1 MDLEPAH
8 PPNTHMQEDAAEAA
22 TGGAWA
28 QSTIF
33 AFRFLFVVVALLAI
47 GWAISNCREIAPEN
61 RALVLRFGSVAR
73 EQGAGLLLAWPRPIE
88 QVVVVPAADRQIQL
102 RISRLDDPI
111 QLVQSGKPPAFAVST
126 NPRYNAGFLLT
137 GDTGVVHLEA
147 NLFFQVTDPVAY
159 FIAGEH
165 LKPALERLFVASA
178 IAVAAGRDLSTILV
192 TQAADTTLGDTTG
205 TKGSPP
211 LATGEQFRA
220 DLVHAV
226 NHRLSALA
234 TEGAGLGV
242 TATRV
247 DVSTALPSNV
257 KADFDQILAVT
268 QIAEQNIALA
278 RTYAEQTTQGAVRQS
293 RTIMTDAEAAAAER
307 RSTALART
315 AVIDTISRQASQP
328 SGDALLNKI
337 YYDRIGPLLARA
349 RQVDTVDQKGGAR
362 MLLPGTG
369 P

>member
-1 MDLEPAH
+1 MSLAVDPA
-8 PPNTHMQEDAAEAA
+8 NTHVQEDAAEALA
-22 TGGAWA
+22 GGAWA
-28 QSTIF
+28 QSTIL
-33 AFRFLFVVVALLAI
+33 AFRFLFALVALLAI
-47 GWAISNCREIAPEN
+47 GWAVSNCREIAPEN
-61 RALVLRFGSVAR
+61 RALVLRFGNVVR

-88 QVVVVPAADRQIQL
+88 QVVVVPAADRQLQL

-111 QLVQSGKPPAFAVST
+111 QLVQTGKPAAFAVST
-126 NPRYNAGFLLT
+126 NPRYNVGFLLT

-147 NLFFQVTDPVAY
+147 NLFFQVSDPLAY

-178 IAVAAGRDLSTILV
+178 IAVAARRDLSTILV
-192 TQAADTTLGDTTG
+192 TQAADTTRGADG
-205 TKGSPP
+205 AAAPP
-211 LATGEQFRA
+211 IVTGEQFRA

-226 NHRLSALA
+226 NQRLRALTA
-234 TEGAGLGV
+234 EGAGLGV
-242 TATRV
+242 TASRV

-278 RTYAEQTTQGAVRQS
+278 HTYAEQTTQEAVRQS

-307 RSTALART
+307 RSTSLART

-349 RQVDTVDQKGGAR
+349 RQVDTVDPKGGAR

>member
-1 MDLEPAH
+1 MDLAAAH
-8 PPNTHMQEDAAEAA
+8 PTNTPTQGSGTEALP
-22 TGGAWA
+22 TGAWA
-28 QSTIF
+28 QSTLF
-33 AFRFLFVVVALLAI
+33 AFRFLFALVALLAL
-47 GWAISNCREIAPEN
+47 GWAVSNCREIAPEN
-61 RALVLRFGSVAR
+61 RALVLRFGNVVR

-88 QVVVVPAADRQIQL
+88 QVVIVPAADRQLQL

-111 QLVQSGKPPAFAVST
+111 QLVQSGKPPTFAVST

-192 TQAADTTLGDTTG
+192 TQAADTTA
-205 TKGSPP
+205 SPTAGIP
-211 LATGEQFRA
+211 AAPPTVTGEQFRA
-220 DLVHAV
+220 DLVRAV
-226 NHRLSALA
+226 NHRLNTLA
-234 TEGAGLGV
+234 AEGAGLGV
-242 TATRV
+242 TASRV
-247 DVSTALPSNV
+247 DLSTALPGNV

-278 RTYAEQTTQGAVRQS
+278 HTYAEQTTQEAVRQS
-293 RTIMTDAEAAAAER
+293 RTIMTDAEAASAER

-349 RQVDTVDQKGGAR
+349 HQVDTVDPKGGAR